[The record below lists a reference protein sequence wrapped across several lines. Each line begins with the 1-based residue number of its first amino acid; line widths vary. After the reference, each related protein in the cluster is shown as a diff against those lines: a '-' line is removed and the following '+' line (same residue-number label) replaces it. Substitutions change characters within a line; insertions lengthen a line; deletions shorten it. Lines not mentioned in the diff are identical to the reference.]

1 MTGKVGFILGALFIA
16 SFAIT
21 ATRAYSTVPTRKLQL
36 FSSAFGLLAM
46 AMLVWAFA
54 IICNNPA
61 STKELILAS
70 DSLLIFATGCMIQ
83 LLLNRSEVW
92 LTALL
97 GLAGSL
103 LLGLRAYDYVPTAFV
118 HDGLLYF
125 NLSTSVRAIIIGA
138 FLLFWLPA
146 VVTVASYAAK
156 DKSLPGIQNIL
167 SVSFMALI
175 VVTALFVAARRSYI
189 IISLFAIIAALFLAM
204 TLVNIIILKLHK
216 SFGAKHAARAATR

>member
-1 MTGKVGFILGALFIA
+1 MTGIVGFIVGALFIA
-16 SFAIT
+16 SFSIT
-21 ATRAYSTVPTRKLQL
+21 AARAYPTVPVRKLQL
-36 FSSAFGLLAM
+36 FTSAFGLLAI
-46 AMLVWAFA
+46 AMLVWALA
-54 IICNNPA
+54 IIFNNPQ

-70 DSLLIFATGCMIQ
+70 DGLLIFATGCMIQ
-83 LLLNRSEVW
+83 LLVGRGEIW

-97 GLAGSL
+97 GLVGSL
-103 LLGLRAYDYVPTAFV
+103 LIGLRAYAYTPAAFV

-125 NLSTSVRAIIIGA
+125 NLSTSVRAVIIGA

-146 VVTVASYAAK
+146 VIMVASYAAK

-175 VVTALFVAARRSYI
+175 VVTALFVAARRSYV
-189 IISLFAIIAALFLAM
+189 IISLFAIIAALFSAM

-216 SFGAKHAARAATR
+216 SFGAKHAARATTR